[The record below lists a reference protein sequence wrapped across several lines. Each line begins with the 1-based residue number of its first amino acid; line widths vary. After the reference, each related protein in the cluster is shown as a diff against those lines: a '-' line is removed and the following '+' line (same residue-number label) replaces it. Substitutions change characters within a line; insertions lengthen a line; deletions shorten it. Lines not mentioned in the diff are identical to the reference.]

1 MGQSTVFIKNSR
13 YKILLL
19 LATLLL
25 ASCSTTKTAIK
36 KDVDINLNPEHGY
49 VLIGLNTNQIL
60 EYMILDGPSKI
71 ALTQEDLQPNTEY
84 ILTTV
89 PAGVYQITEI
99 ATIRYKLSE
108 FDQNKWSFEVKPGR
122 ISYIG
127 DLQFEQQSF
136 FSNRFYMSMDN
147 RATAALE
154 FLQQN
159 FPNILESRQ
168 LHYSGPGDD
177 KFLDFFYQYQKQQQE
192 TNTNSSSQTN
202 MEVTP

>member
-1 MGQSTVFIKNSR
+1 
-13 YKILLL
+13 
-19 LATLLL
+19 
-25 ASCSTTKTAIK
+25 
-36 KDVDINLNPEHGY
+36 
-49 VLIGLNTNQIL
+49 
-60 EYMILDGPSKI
+60 MILDGPAKI
-71 ALTQEDLQPNTEY
+71 ALTQEDLQPNTQY

-89 PAGVYQITEI
+89 PAGIYQLTEI
-99 ATIRYKLSE
+99 ATTRYKLSE
-108 FDQNKWSFEVKPGR
+108 FEKERWSFEIKPGQ

-127 DLQFEQQSF
+127 DLQFTQQSF

-159 FPNILESRQ
+159 FPNILKNRQ
-168 LHYSGPGDD
+168 LHYSGPGED

-192 TNTNSSSQTN
+192 TITSTSHQSN